1 MENSKIT
8 LQTVKGSEMS
18 TIKIARPGHN
28 HWHNQYIGIEFYG
41 CVGETEDE
49 FKLNVQGDKLWI
61 NKQFVDVRNSS
72 TDWDWVPCS
81 QLGKTKTVEDF
92 DRPIS
97 PEEAAILRNPLLTN
111 MAETFERCFFTVV
124 AKNNDYGGSN
134 NDPFANFRNSTI
146 AGVSVEKGILV
157 RLMDKMSRV
166 STLLDK
172 EAMVKD
178 EAITD
183 TIEDA
188 INYLAIMKAYINLK
202 NK

>member
-1 MENSKIT
+1 MERETI
-8 LQTVKGSEMS
+8 
-18 TIKIARPGHN
+18 IKISRVGPAGS
-28 HWHNQYIGIEFYG
+28 WHNNCIGQEFYG
-41 CVGETEDE
+41 VIGESETE
-49 FKLNVQGDKLWI
+49 FKLGVDGGLWI
-61 NKQFVDVRNSS
+61 DKHFVDVRHSKS
-72 TDWDWVPCS
+72 ESWVS
-81 QLGKTKTVEDF
+81 GDKYRTVRQEETC
-92 DRPIS
+92 RPIS
-97 PEEAAILRNPLLTN
+97 AEEDAIMNNPLLMS
-111 MAETFERCFFTVV
+111 MAVTFNDCLLTAV

-172 EAMVKD
+172 DAMVKN

-183 TIEDA
+183 TIDDA

>member
-1 MENSKIT
+1 MERN
-8 LQTVKGSEMS
+8 QTSETVGSAGKS
-18 TIKIARPGHN
+18 IIRIARPGHD
-28 HWHNQYIGIEFYG
+28 HWHNQHIGIEFYEYV
-41 CVGETEDE
+41 CETANE
-49 FKLNVQGDKLWI
+49 FKLAILNDELWI
-61 NKQFVDVRNSS
+61 NKSFVDVRSS
-72 TDWDWVPCS
+72 ATNWEWVPS
-81 QLGKTKTVEDF
+81 LKVQSEN
-92 DRPIS
+92 RPIS
-97 PEEAAILRNPLLTN
+97 QEEAAVMNNPLLMS
-111 MAETFERCFFTVV
+111 MAETFNTCLLTAI

>member
-1 MENSKIT
+1 MERET
-8 LQTVKGSEMS
+8 L
-18 TIKIARPGHN
+18 IKISRVGPAGS
-28 HWHNQYIGIEFYG
+28 WHNNHLGLEFCGCIGES
-41 CVGETEDE
+41 ETE
-49 FKLNVQGDKLWI
+49 FKLNIDGGLWI
-61 NKQFVDVRNSS
+61 DKHFVDVRYSVNES
-72 TDWDWVPCS
+72 WVS
-81 QLGKTKTVEDF
+81 GDKYRIKVAQEDT
-92 DRPIS
+92 RPIS
-97 PEEAAILRNPLLTN
+97 PEEDAIMRNPLLMS
-111 MAETFERCFFTVV
+111 MAETFERCLLTAV

>member
-1 MENSKIT
+1 MEKVKI
-8 LQTVKGSEMS
+8 
-18 TIKIARPGHN
+18 IKRGMPN
-28 HWHNQYIGIEFYG
+28 HSWYNDYIGKWFIVVDKKENE
-41 CVGETEDE
+41 VQ
-49 FKLNVQGDKLWI
+49 LNIGNGDLRWI
-61 NKQFVDVRNSS
+61 NQD
-72 TDWDWVPCS
+72 C
-81 QLGKTKTVEDF
+81 VEYEQPTQAELD
-92 DRPIS
+92 
-97 PEEAAILRNPLLTN
+97 NPLLID
-111 MAETFERCFFTVV
+111 MLETFNKCFATAI

-157 RLMDKMSRV
+157 RLMDKMSRI

-178 EAITD
+178 ETIAD

>member
-1 MENSKIT
+1 MERETIIRISR
-8 LQTVKGSEMS
+8 VGPAGS
-18 TIKIARPGHN
+18 
-28 HWHNQYIGIEFYG
+28 WHNIHVGIEFHG
-41 CVGETEDE
+41 VLGETETE
-49 FKLNVQGDKLWI
+49 FKLKMEDGGLWI
-61 NKQFVDVRNSS
+61 DKHYVDVRHSS
-72 TDWDWVPCS
+72 NESWVS
-81 QLGKTKTVEDF
+81 GDKYRIVTQEDAS
-92 DRPIS
+92 RPIS
-97 PEEAAILRNPLLTN
+97 REEDAMLRNPLLMS
-111 MAETFERCFFTVV
+111 MAETFQSCLLTAV

>member
-1 MENSKIT
+1 MERVT
-8 LQTVKGSEMS
+8 LIRISRSGPVGS
-18 TIKIARPGHN
+18 
-28 HWHNQYIGIEFYG
+28 WHNNYMGKEFYG
-41 CVGETEDE
+41 IIGESETE
-49 FKLNVQGDKLWI
+49 FKLNMSGGVWIDKY
-61 NKQFVDVRNSS
+61 FVDVRYSENES
-72 TDWDWVPCS
+72 WVSGSKYKYNEPEETC
-81 QLGKTKTVEDF
+81 
-92 DRPIS
+92 RPIS
-97 PEEAAILRNPLLTN
+97 PEEDAILRNPLLKS
-111 MAETFERCFFTVV
+111 MGETFERCLLTAI

>member
-1 MENSKIT
+1 MKMEQEK
-8 LQTVKGSEMS
+8 
-18 TIKIARPGHN
+18 
-28 HWHNQYIGIEFYG
+28 
-41 CVGETEDE
+41 
-49 FKLNVQGDKLWI
+49 
-61 NKQFVDVRNSS
+61 
-72 TDWDWVPCS
+72 
-81 QLGKTKTVEDF
+81 
-92 DRPIS
+92 DRAIS
-97 PEEAAILRNPLLTN
+97 PEEQAIRNNPLLQD
-111 MAETFERCFFTVV
+111 MANTFERCLSTAVR
-124 AKNNDYGGSN
+124 KNNDYGGSN

-188 INYLAIMKAYINLK
+188 INYLAILKAYINLK

>member
-1 MENSKIT
+1 MKRETIIRISRRGPE
-8 LQTVKGSEMS
+8 GS
-18 TIKIARPGHN
+18 
-28 HWHNQYIGIEFYG
+28 WHNDYIGKEFHG
-41 CVGETEDE
+41 CIGETATA
-49 FKLNVQGDKLWI
+49 FKLNIPVGPEIDKWIDKHFIDVKHSENESWVSGDKYRS
-61 NKQFVDVRNSS
+61 KRMEEEERN
-72 TDWDWVPCS
+72 
-81 QLGKTKTVEDF
+81 
-92 DRPIS
+92 RPIS
-97 PEEAAILRNPLLTN
+97 PEEEAILRNPLL
-111 MAETFERCFFTVV
+111 MSMGETFERCYLTAI

-134 NDPFANFRNSTI
+134 GDPFANFRNSTI

-157 RLMDKMSRV
+157 RLMDKMSRI

-178 EAITD
+178 ESITD

>member
-1 MENSKIT
+1 ME
-8 LQTVKGSEMS
+8 QE
-18 TIKIARPGHN
+18 
-28 HWHNQYIGIEFYG
+28 
-41 CVGETEDE
+41 
-49 FKLNVQGDKLWI
+49 KL
-61 NKQFVDVRNSS
+61 R
-72 TDWDWVPCS
+72 T
-81 QLGKTKTVEDF
+81 
-92 DRPIS
+92 IS
-97 PEEAAILRNPLLTN
+97 PEEQAIRNNPLLQD
-111 MAETFERCFFTVV
+111 MANTFERCLSTAVR
-124 AKNNDYGGSN
+124 KNNDYGGSN

-188 INYLAIMKAYINLK
+188 INYLAILKAYINLK